1 MWISVFLNNR
11 FAEKSNKLHVKYQH
25 ELIQPHID
33 CRLVAD
39 WLCVVAV
46 LSPSLQM
53 EVFWKEKIT
62 APRRGHKWEQLQLNI
77 IIHLSI
83 LLHLPN
89 SGLQEAG
96 VYPRYHRV
104 RGKVHIA
111 YIHSYFQM
119 IFYQWFYKRKTFTE
133 ENCCLFLCIC
143 QQSIGSDRQCSFF
156 QNVKKKKS
164 LKRQEIFFS
173 FFQSLLFLRASLP
186 FFQVFFI
193 HNHWV
198 SIYFSELMIIFLCY
212 RRYWVRKKSK
222 NRSIKNAG
230 L

>member
-156 QNVKKKKS
+156 QNVKKKI
-164 LKRQEIFFS
+164 LKKTRDFFLFFS
-173 FFQSLLFLRASLP
+173 IIAVFACKSAIFPSFFLSTIIECRYIFQSWWS
-186 FFQVFFI
+186 FF
-193 HNHWV
+193 
-198 SIYFSELMIIFLCY
+198 CAT
-212 RRYWVRKKSK
+212 
-222 NRSIKNAG
+222 AG
-230 L
+230 IG

>member
-156 QNVKKKKS
+156 QNVKKKI
-164 LKRQEIFFS
+164 LKKTWDFFC

>member
-11 FAEKSNKLHVKYQH
+11 FAAKSNKLHVKYQH

-83 LLHLPN
+83 LLLLPN

-96 VYPRYHRV
+96 AYPRYHRV

-111 YIHSYFQM
+111 YIHIYFQM

-156 QNVKKKKS
+156 QNVKKKKT
-164 LKRQEIFFS
+164 LKRQEIFFC
-173 FFQSLLFLRASLP
+173 FFQSLLFLCASLP